1 MSAGPTRPRK
11 LVLAVI
17 DALAPEALE
26 QAIADDM
33 APTLARLMRDGHYAA
48 DCVSTFPS
56 VTPVAASAIA
66 TGLGPARA
74 PGPVDEL
81 VPPR

>member
-1 MSAGPTRPRK
+1 MTSGGPCPRK

-33 APTLARLMRDGHYAA
+33 APTLARLMADGHYAP

-66 TGLGPARA
+66 TGLGPAA
-74 PGPVDEL
+74 AHNHEESLP
-81 VPPR
+81 